1 MYSFCIQQEC
11 KMEKCTICYAEVH
24 EIKFKGNGVLDAGNF
39 ILLYIGN
46 ESNTFGTGFMIYR
59 KHEQEV

>member
-1 MYSFCIQQEC
+1 
-11 KMEKCTICYAEVH
+11 MEKCTICYAEVH